1 MIGPSSGGNK
11 VLNDPGKHE
20 QIERFRGW
28 TLTALYFALAL
39 WAIVFCLATYHFWPF
54 LLEQAAGSQWQAMSL
69 AILSVATFLLSARAG
84 HRFFFAMRA
93 RARLPRV
100 DLLPFLA
107 IAATIAVAG
116 RAFGTS

>member
-1 MIGPSSGGNK
+1 MIGPSSGGKN

-69 AILSVATFLLSARAG
+69 AILSIATFLLSARAG
-84 HRFFFAMRA
+84 HRFFFTMRA
-93 RARLPRV
+93 QARPPRV